1 MISGRLFFI
10 DTVTMIRL
18 IGIGFLIM
26 LFSLAADASE
36 DTKPRCKPTRQD
48 ALGPFYKPN
57 APLRTSVGKGY
68 VLSGL
73 VKSSR
78 DCLTLEGARIE
89 FWLAGPN
96 GQYDDDHRATLFS
109 DKSGAYRFQ
118 SNPPPGYS
126 GRPPHIHIRVTAEGF
141 KVLVTQHYPVEG
153 QTQGTFDFVLTP
165 VK

>member
-1 MISGRLFFI
+1 
-10 DTVTMIRL
+10 MIRL

-26 LFSLAADASE
+26 LFSLTAEALE
-36 DTKPRCKPTRQD
+36 GTKPRCKPTRQD

-78 DCLTLEGARIE
+78 DCSTLEGARIE
-89 FWLAGPN
+89 LWLAGLN
-96 GQYDDDHRATLFS
+96 GQYDDNHRATLLS
-109 DKSGAYRFQ
+109 DKSGVYRFE
-118 SNPPPGYS
+118 SNPPTGYS

-141 KVLVTQHYPVEG
+141 KALVTQHYPVEG
-153 QTQGTFDFVLTP
+153 QTQGTFDLVLTL